1 MGSDLFGIFGKAL
14 LSSTKVQILTQKL
27 CPAGMGSDLFG
38 SFGEASC
45 AALLIGVSCE
55 SIEAAG
61 TDFLAALLVQKYVLY

>member
-1 MGSDLFGIFGKAL
+1 
-14 LSSTKVQILTQKL
+14 
-27 CPAGMGSDLFG
+27 MGSDLFG

-61 TDFLAALLVQKYVLY
+61 ITYADVCWRMLTYVLIGVSCESIEAAGT